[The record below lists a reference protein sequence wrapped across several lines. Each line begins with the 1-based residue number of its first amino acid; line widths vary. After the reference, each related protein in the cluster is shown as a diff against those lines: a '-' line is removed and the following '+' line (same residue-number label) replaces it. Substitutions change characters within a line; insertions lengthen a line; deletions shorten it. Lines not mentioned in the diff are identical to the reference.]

1 MFPKTTIILR
11 GYDFETV
18 DLVCELL
25 IKNNAAELFALELTT
40 NSPDAFNTLRKITEK
55 YGKTIWIGM
64 GTILEYSQAEQA
76 VNAGARFLL
85 APIVME
91 QEVINLCKEH
101 GVLTVPAAFTPSEVY
116 SMSEKG
122 ADIIKL
128 FPVNALSETYVKD
141 ISGPLGK
148 LPLMAVGGVNV
159 NNAKEIL
166 AKGIDYLGIGSGMF
180 SKELLKEKD
189 GAGLEK
195 ELINYIEVVYG

>member
-11 GYDFETV
+11 GYDYETV
-18 DLVCELL
+18 DIVCELL
-25 IKNNAAELFALELTT
+25 IKNNAEDLFALELTT
-40 NSPDAFNTLRKITEK
+40 NSPDAFTTLQKITDK
-55 YGKTIWIGM
+55 YGKKIWIGM

-76 VNAGARFLL
+76 VNSGARFLL
-85 APIVME
+85 APVVME
-91 QEVINLCKEH
+91 QEVIDLCKEH

-116 SMSEKG
+116 SMSAKG

-128 FPVNALSETYVKD
+128 FPVNALSDSYVKD

-189 GAGLEK
+189 GVGLEQ
-195 ELINYIEVVYG
+195 ELLKFIEVVYE

>member
-11 GYDFETV
+11 GYDYETV
-18 DLVCELL
+18 DIVCELL
-25 IKNNAAELFALELTT
+25 IKNNAEDLFALELTT
-40 NSPDAFNTLRKITEK
+40 NSPDAFTTLQKITDK
-55 YGKTIWIGM
+55 YGKKIWIGM

-76 VNAGARFLL
+76 VNSGARFLL
-85 APIVME
+85 APVVME
-91 QEVINLCKEH
+91 QEVIDLCKEH

-116 SMSEKG
+116 SMSAKG

-128 FPVNALSETYVKD
+128 FPVNALSDSYVKD

>member
-11 GYDFETV
+11 GYDYETV

-25 IKNNAAELFALELTT
+25 IKNNAEDLFALELTT
-40 NSPDAFNTLRKITEK
+40 NSPDAFNTLQKITDK
-55 YGKTIWIGM
+55 YGEKIWIGM

-76 VNAGARFLL
+76 VNSGARFLL
-85 APIVME
+85 APVVME
-91 QEVINLCKEH
+91 QEVIDLCKEH

-116 SMSEKG
+116 SMSAKG

-128 FPVNALSETYVKD
+128 FPVNALSDSYVKD

-189 GAGLEK
+189 GVGLEK
-195 ELINYIEVVYG
+195 ELVNYIEVVYG